1 MCACG
6 DHYLHLH
13 ISLMRTLAQSV
24 VWLWSFVVKHVSSR
38 PGNDPK
44 ISKIIFPWESGSDKN
59 GQSKMRGSDA
69 RCSYTGVRSAILLSP
84 GGTGSAGKAMAC
96 SFRSPGGY
104 LFSPVLLDQGSGT
117 GNSFSS
123 LKTIY

>member
-1 MCACG
+1 M
-6 DHYLHLH
+6 
-13 ISLMRTLAQSV
+13 

-38 PGNDPK
+38 PGNDQK
-44 ISKIIFPWESGSDKN
+44 MSEIIFPWESDSDKN

-69 RCSYTGVRSAILLSP
+69 RCSYTAVRSAILAQVVPTLGP
-84 GGTGSAGKAMAC
+84 LAKLWPEV
-96 SFRSPGGY
+96 RSPGGY
-104 LFSPVLLDQGSGT
+104 LFFPVLLDQGSGT